1 MRTARHAT
9 QSRQTLA
16 LSARNIGQPKKE
28 MYRPSANVG
37 TGGKGS
43 IGFKTACNNQQ
54 PHFCTTAPRN
64 GCQRPQ
70 GLPGSLGLLLFRDCA
85 DLEMRVVIFPFGC
98 DGQLLGF
105 ALAALFASVKPF
117 WPAPILL
124 VSPPRI
130 LFDLTPLS
138 RTNYSHAHMQEPAAI
153 YTMSHSL
160 LREYSSFDPPSL
172 TGTDKRVPQVSIV

>member
-1 MRTARHAT
+1 MCAIRRARRADERDMRTARHAI

-124 VSPPRI
+124 PFRSPPP
-130 LFDLTPLS
+130 LALTTLMP
-138 RTNYSHAHMQEPAAI
+138 HMQEPRG
-153 YTMSHSL
+153 YLHNVTFP
-160 LREYSSFDPPSL
+160 SS
-172 TGTDKRVPQVSIV
+172 